1 MSERTFKVPEPP
13 GNLSLED
20 FETTVQQTER
30 INGFLKALARNRDQ
44 NQNTFTIERRRPPTN
59 LAKLETYEG
68 DAPPAKD
75 GHSVVCTGDCLVDGQ
90 PAKVVAY
97 RQD

>member
-1 MSERTFKVPEPP
+1 MTETRETT
-13 GNLSLED
+13 GNQSLAD
-20 FETTVQQTER
+20 FETVVQQQEGIFGPLT
-30 INGFLKALARNRDQ
+30 ALGKQGSNNTITLDIGPAPANRAV
-44 NQNTFTIERRRPPTN
+44 
-59 LAKLETYEG
+59 LATYAS

-97 RQD
+97 RQN

>member
-1 MSERTFKVPEPP
+1 MTETVEIT
-13 GNLSLED
+13 GNQSLAD
-20 FETTVQQTER
+20 FQTVVQEQEGIFGPLT
-30 INGFLKALARNRDQ
+30 ALGTQGSNNTITLDIGPTPANR
-44 NQNTFTIERRRPPTN
+44 
-59 LAKLETYEG
+59 AVLETYEG

-97 RQD
+97 RQN